1 VVGAG
6 AKILGAITIGSDT
19 RIGANAV
26 VVKSVPDNSVVVG
39 VPGQIIA
46 RSNPHHADDLPD
58 LNHTLLPDLV
68 GVSLLDLMQRVEA
81 LEEQVDGHKENR
93 PHIHAPTDGTWNGED
108 FSI

>member
-1 VVGAG
+1 
-6 AKILGAITIGSDT
+6 
-19 RIGANAV
+19 
-26 VVKSVPDNSVVVG
+26 
-39 VPGQIIA
+39 
-46 RSNPHHADDLPD
+46 
-58 LNHTLLPDLV
+58 LLPDLV